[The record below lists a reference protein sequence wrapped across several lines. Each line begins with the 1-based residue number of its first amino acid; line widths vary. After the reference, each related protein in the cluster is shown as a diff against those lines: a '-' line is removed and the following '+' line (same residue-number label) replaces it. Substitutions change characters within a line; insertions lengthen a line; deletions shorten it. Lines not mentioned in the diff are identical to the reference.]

1 MKPNILFLCLDSFT
15 AIKCFGK
22 NKTSKTPNID
32 SLIEKGVLF
41 KQAISSADGTELCWA
56 SIFTSK
62 YPFQIGLN
70 SKKRS
75 KISSKTANYFNLLRE
90 NGYHTYA
97 TMPSGSTIYGLTKN
111 FENSDIDYDADFR
124 LYDGLDKQILNKFQ
138 PNNMLEPWIYFIHL
152 LDWHLPISLP
162 SKFENEK
169 YGDNKFDKM
178 VSAIDVWIGRIL
190 EKIKLENTL
199 VVLTADHGE
208 FIPSINYNGKII
220 SNFGNE
226 TMHNLLWKIE
236 ANLPSQLIPI
246 RNKLF
251 DTGRKIIKQN
261 EAKKIFDLDI
271 KPYEKRA
278 LLNNRNDP
286 DGYLFDELVHVPL
299 IFSGNGLK
307 PKIITNMVRHVDVF
321 PTLVELMNYPPMKE
335 KIEGQSLTPLLDD
348 KPLEELPVFM
358 EGRNRIEKDES
369 CSVIGVRTSKYKY
382 FKGRDKTRK
391 RVFLFDLENDPLEEK
406 NIKEENPEIIEK
418 MEVILEDFDKKSLP
432 VEEQEE
438 LTNEETKK
446 IEKELRKLGYI

>member
-1 MKPNILFLCLDSFT
+1 
-15 AIKCFGK
+15 
-22 NKTSKTPNID
+22 
-32 SLIEKGVLF
+32 
-41 KQAISSADGTELCWA
+41 
-56 SIFTSK
+56 
-62 YPFQIGLN
+62 
-70 SKKRS
+70 
-75 KISSKTANYFNLLRE
+75 
-90 NGYHTYA
+90 
-97 TMPSGSTIYGLTKN
+97 
-111 FENSDIDYDADFR
+111 
-124 LYDGLDKQILNKFQ
+124 
-138 PNNMLEPWIYFIHL
+138 MLEPWIYFIHL
-152 LDWHLPISLP
+152 LDLHLPISLP

-208 FIPSINYNGKII
+208 FIPSINYNGKTI

-226 TMHNLLWKIE
+226 SMHKIVWQLE

-251 DTGRKIIKQN
+251 GVGRKIIKQN
-261 EAKKIFDLDI
+261 AAKKIFDLEI

-335 KIEGQSLTPLLDD
+335 KIEGRSLTPLLDD

-358 EGRNRIEKDES
+358 EGRNRIGKDES